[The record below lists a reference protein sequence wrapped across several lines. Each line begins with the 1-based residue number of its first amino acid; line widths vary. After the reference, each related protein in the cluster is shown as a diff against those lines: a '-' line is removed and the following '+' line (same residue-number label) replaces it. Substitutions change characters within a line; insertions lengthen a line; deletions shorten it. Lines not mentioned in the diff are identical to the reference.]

1 MSGNSGFLK
10 KTANPACLA
19 GSRRRDVA
27 AMATRLP
34 EPSYVF
40 TLVDRGVRKRGCP
53 QAYFNGNKIVDV
65 CSRQGWEDDMPVRN
79 SRQHDVWTAGDAY
92 EPFEDAG
99 AGGRRAS
106 SSRGWRWLQIRVGSM
121 LAAAPH
127 HRHRGRLEEVAAA
140 GLARQHVS
148 EGERILRVR
157 TGKTGIGNPEH
168 FVAHGKGAIARAGRL
183 DSARE
188 ICAER
193 ERQRLW

>member
-1 MSGNSGFLK
+1 MPRTLSHHSEQMSGNSGFLK

-79 SRQHDVWTAGDAY
+79 PRQHDVWTAETPMNLSRTL
-92 EPFEDAG
+92 EPAGGARVHRVAG
-99 AGGRRAS
+99 AGCKFALARCWLRHRTTGTAADSRKSRRRGLRAS
-106 SSRGWRWLQIRVGSM
+106 M
-121 LAAAPH
+121 
-127 HRHRGRLEEVAAA
+127 
-140 GLARQHVS
+140 
-148 EGERILRVR
+148 
-157 TGKTGIGNPEH
+157 
-168 FVAHGKGAIARAGRL
+168 
-183 DSARE
+183 
-188 ICAER
+188 
-193 ERQRLW
+193 